1 MFGNVRLKSARV
13 YTELSE
19 KTISLW
25 FLFLEKYIQNQ
36 EGTAWQQAVLLLCR
50 IKKEVVDV
58 YNKENRMMAAV
69 N

>member
-1 MFGNVRLKSARV
+1 MCYCYNELSGKTDFIMVSQSPYKV
-13 YTELSE
+13 YTVL
-19 KTISLW
+19 
-25 FLFLEKYIQNQ
+25 

-58 YNKENRMMAAV
+58 YNKEKTMMAAV